1 MFKDERDRAAQV
13 FWEQLAQCTL
23 ALQVVYADRLM
34 VFFICTP

>member
-13 FWEQLAQCTL
+13 FWEHLAQCTL